1 MFKRSLIAL
10 VITAMLLSACSA
22 AAPAKSVGM
31 RDYANNSA
39 APQLSVQSDSGGEEK
54 ASEGYTTSEM
64 PQEPSSGGA
73 GNQAAV
79 ERIVIK
85 NASLEIVVADPAK
98 AMSSIS
104 QMAESMG
111 GFVVTSNLMKLTSG
125 SGAEVP
131 EANITVRV
139 PAEKLTSA
147 MDQIKALVMDPE
159 SDIRSENVTGQDV
172 TKEYTD
178 LQSRLTNLENARDQL
193 QTILDEAHKTEDVL
207 SVYNQLT
214 SVTEQIEVLKGQIR
228 YYDESSQLS
237 AISVQIVSKASVQPI
252 SVAGWEPKGVAREAV
267 QSLVD
272 ALQFLANAAIWGVI
286 FCLPIGILIAIPVY
300 LIVWGA
306 RKVRRNRKAAKQPES
321 KEQEPP
327 AA

>member
-1 MFKRSLIAL
+1 MFKRNLIAIVL
-10 VITAMLLSACSA
+10 AALLLSGCASA
-22 AAPAKSVGM
+22 APTKSLEM
-31 RDYANNSA
+31 RDMSNSAA
-39 APQLSVQSDSGGEEK
+39 APQLSVESDAGGGQK
-54 ASEGYTTSEM
+54 ASEGYTTSEL
-64 PQEPSSGGA
+64 PSELSSGGD
-73 GNQAAV
+73 QSTI

-139 PAEKLTSA
+139 PADKLNSA
-147 MDQIKALVMDPE
+147 MDQIKALVTDPA

-193 QTILDEAHKTEDVL
+193 QTILNEAHKTEDVL

-237 AISVQIVSKASVQPI
+237 AISVQIISKASVQPI
-252 SVAGWEPKGVAREAV
+252 SVAGWEPKGVARDAV
-267 QSLVD
+267 QALVN

-300 LIVWGA
+300 LIVLGT
-306 RKVRRNRKAAKQPES
+306 RKVRRSRKASKQPES
-321 KEQEPP
+321 KQQEPP